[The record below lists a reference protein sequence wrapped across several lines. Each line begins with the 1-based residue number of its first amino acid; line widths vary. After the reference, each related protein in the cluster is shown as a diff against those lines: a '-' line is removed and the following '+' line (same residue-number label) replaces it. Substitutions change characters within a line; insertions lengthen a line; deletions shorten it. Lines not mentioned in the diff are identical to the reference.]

1 MAEVLVPN
9 VVMVVANIS
18 NNHLLLLEDH
28 HPMINIITMF
38 TNSTNRIILM
48 ED

>member
-1 MAEVLVPN
+1 MAELLVAN

-18 NNHLLLLEDH
+18 NNLLPLLEDH

-38 TNSTNRIILM
+38 TNNKTILM